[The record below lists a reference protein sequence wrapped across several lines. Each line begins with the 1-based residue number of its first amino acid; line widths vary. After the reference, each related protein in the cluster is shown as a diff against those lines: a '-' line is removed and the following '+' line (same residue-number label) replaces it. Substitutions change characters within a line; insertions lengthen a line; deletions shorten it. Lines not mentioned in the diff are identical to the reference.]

1 MFALFK
7 YGIFPKKKET
17 LRQASKYTKPYK
29 YGI

>member
-1 MFALFK
+1 MFLLFK